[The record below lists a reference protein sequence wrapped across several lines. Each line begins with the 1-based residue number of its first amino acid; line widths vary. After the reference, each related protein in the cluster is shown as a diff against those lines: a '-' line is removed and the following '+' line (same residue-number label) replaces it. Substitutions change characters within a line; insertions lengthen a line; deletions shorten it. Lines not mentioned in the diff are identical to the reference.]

1 MLSPILIPL
10 SVMQNDDNP
19 GCGFF
24 KWLDPKMCVYGE
36 QVVSMLRDWHVSTEV
51 SNEVSKYKIEVSEY
65 KSKIEV
71 DAATFALQLERQ
83 RNNFRAKEL
92 KYQFAL
98 ACSCGLLFVLL
109 FYPACS
115 GLSSRLML
123 A

>member
-1 MLSPILIPL
+1 
-10 SVMQNDDNP
+10 MQNDENP

-36 QVVSMLRDWHVSTEV
+36 QVVSMLRDWHVSTERALIETTI

-83 RNNFRAKEL
+83 RNNFYAKEL

-98 ACSCGLLFVLL
+98 ACSWGLVFVLL

-115 GLSSRLML
+115 GFSSRLML